1 MGTDEARW
9 MVDGGRLM
17 GAPDHSMESE
27 DPRTNG
33 DETHQTWR
41 RVAKKKK
48 ESLRCHAAAHQA
60 ADTIAASQWRQTT
73 DRDRG
78 TSSSRRSKRSV
89 VESGKRRFALD
100 FIVWL
105 LAVVLLFL
113 LAVDSAARVITLVEH
128 AYISLAYDA
137 VVIIVQA
144 MDNTVRVL
152 AWRAQALAWGYI
164 QCVPSP
170 PLLVVMHTFSTLATK
185 ALSLL
190 LEVKDW
196 IHATAALFIEAKDV
210 LVGLVSRSTTALRH
224 QARSALFA
232 FLLKGG
238 HNDLLLHMDSQDL
251 KSWLRDNNDGVAAN
265 EDDPTS

>member
-1 MGTDEARW
+1 M
-9 MVDGGRLM
+9 
-17 GAPDHSMESE
+17 
-27 DPRTNG
+27 
-33 DETHQTWR
+33 
-41 RVAKKKK
+41 
-48 ESLRCHAAAHQA
+48 
-60 ADTIAASQWRQTT
+60 
-73 DRDRG
+73 
-78 TSSSRRSKRSV
+78 
-89 VESGKRRFALD
+89 
-100 FIVWL
+100 
-105 LAVVLLFL
+105 
-113 LAVDSAARVITLVEH
+113 
-128 AYISLAYDA
+128 
-137 VVIIVQA
+137 
-144 MDNTVRVL
+144 
-152 AWRAQALAWGYI
+152 AWGYI

-265 EDDPTS
+265 EDDPTSNPDDGKINIGTEVNTEDDIRQGKHLKHLCEAGSMGNLVTCYRRNLPIEKSYKKARKQNLDLVNNNWRLINEMDDRGREIEKLRTELKILRES